1 MLTGIY
7 LEGDGVGLDLF
18 AANDPVLQGHL
29 ELGLQATGI
38 YTGVRD
44 QFVFIFS
51 FLSTYWSFSGYLA
64 ILRTPL
70 AERARQRVR
79 ANTAAFI
86 VWSGRNY

>member
-7 LEGDGVGLDLF
+7 LEGDGVGLDLT
-18 AANDPVLQGHL
+18 ASHNPVLQGHL

-38 YTGVRD
+38 DAGVRD
-44 QFVFIFS
+44 QFLSSMFS

-64 ILRTPL
+64 ILRMPL

-86 VWSGRNY
+86 V